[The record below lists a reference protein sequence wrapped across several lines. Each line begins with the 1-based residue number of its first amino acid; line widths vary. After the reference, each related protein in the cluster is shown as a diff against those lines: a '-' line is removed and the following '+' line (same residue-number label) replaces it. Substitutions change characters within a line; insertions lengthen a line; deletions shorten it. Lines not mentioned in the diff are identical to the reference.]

1 VPRVPI
7 STLLGD
13 MRRVAEQGTRLLG
26 DLSWLMK
33 ELEQGSALP
42 ALTAALH
49 DLRRVVEEL
58 VRLLGDARRLVDGL
72 EEGNL
77 LERVNTI
84 VEAQAKDENQPD
96 KEEARILDDLSRLV
110 EELKIE
116 VANRR
121 SA

>member
-1 VPRVPI
+1 
-7 STLLGD
+7 
-13 MRRVAEQGTRLLG
+13 MTRLLG

-42 ALTAALH
+42 ALTSALH
-49 DLRRVVEEL
+49 DMRCAVDEF

-72 EEGNL
+72 DEGDL

-84 VEAQAKDENQPD
+84 VEAQDKDEKQPD
-96 KEEARILDDLSRLV
+96 KEQARILDELSRLV
-110 EELKIE
+110 KELEFE

-121 SA
+121 SV

>member
-13 MRRVAEQGTRLLG
+13 LRRVAEQVTRLLG

-49 DLRRVVEEL
+49 DLRRGAEEL

-84 VEAQAKDENQPD
+84 VEAQDKAEKQPD
-96 KEEARILDDLSRLV
+96 NEQARMLDELSRLV
-110 EELKIE
+110 NELESE
-116 VANRR
+116 VAKRR
-121 SA
+121 SV